1 MSRLA
6 PRVVPVRSLRLSTL
20 IAGAGAVLFCANV
33 AHAEDLLAVY
43 RLAQASDPTIAS
55 AQYALDAVTE
65 KIPQARANLLPVAA
79 LTGNDGNTRA
89 DTEFT
94 GVPPVDRNM
103 KSWGWTLQ
111 LTQPLLRADTIY
123 AYKESGYLVEQ
134 AEAQYAQAKQDLLV
148 RVAQAYFAVNVAQ
161 DAIGAADA
169 QVAALEEQLAQVTRG
184 VKLGTHSQTDTDD
197 TKSRLG
203 SARSQRVSAQND
215 LESARAEL
223 EKIVGARIENLATLQ
238 PELTPPPP
246 SPADPRSWMDQ
257 ARSANP
263 AVIAQHAALEAA
275 RQDIKRNRAGHLPT
289 LDLVANVGSNYAS
302 HSLTTPDDFS
312 TRATQHEVGVQL
324 NVPIYSG
331 GAINSKV
338 REATATMLK
347 AESDL
352 EAASRQ
358 AATDAQQAYAGVMNG
373 LAQVE
378 ALNTAVE
385 SGQSAVKGN
394 RAGYK
399 LGIRINVDVLN
410 AQQQLFSAERDL
422 SKARYEALLQGLK
435 LKAAA
440 GSLSEVDLM
449 AVNAML
455 R

>member
-1 MSRLA
+1 MSRPYPNPA
-6 PRVVPVRSLRLSTL
+6 AAAAVAAGIVVFGTH
-20 IAGAGAVLFCANV
+20 AV
-33 AHAEDLLAVY
+33 HAEDLLAVY
-43 RLAQASDPTIAS
+43 RLAQASDPTFMS
-55 AQYALDAVTE
+55 AQYALDAVRE
-65 KIPQARANLLPVAA
+65 KVPQARAGLLPVAA
-79 LTGNDGNTRA
+79 MTANDGNTRA
-89 DTEFT
+89 DTAFT
-94 GVPPVDRNM
+94 DVPPVDRNM

-111 LTQPLLRADTIY
+111 LTQPLLRADSIY

-134 AEAQYAQAKQDLLV
+134 AEAQYAQARQDLLL
-148 RVAQAYFAVNVAQ
+148 RTAQAYFAVNVAQ

-169 QVAALEEQLAQVTRG
+169 QVAALDEQLAQVTRG
-184 VKLGTHSQTDTDD
+184 VKLGTHSQTDIDD

-203 SARSQRVSAQND
+203 SARSQRVAAQND
-215 LESARAEL
+215 LESARADL
-223 EKIVGARIENLATLQ
+223 EKIVGTRIDHLA
-238 PELTPPPP
+238 ELRSEVAPPPP
-246 SPADPRSWMDQ
+246 LPANPRDWMDQ
-257 ARSANP
+257 AKSANP
-263 AVIAQHAALEAA
+263 AVVAQRAALEAA
-275 RQDIKRNRAGHLPT
+275 RQDIKKNRAGHLPT

-324 NVPIYSG
+324 NVPLYAG
-331 GAINSKV
+331 GSVNSKV

-347 AESDL
+347 TQSDL

-385 SGQSAVKGN
+385 SGESALKGN
-394 RAGYK
+394 RVGYK

-410 AQQQLFSAERDL
+410 AQQQLFGAQRDL
-422 SKARYEALLQGLK
+422 SKARYGALLQGLK

-440 GSLSEVDLM
+440 GSLTEGDLA

>member
-1 MSRLA
+1 MSCLAPMISRLLA
-6 PRVVPVRSLRLSTL
+6 PILGSTAA
-20 IAGAGAVLFCANV
+20 AGTILLCTNA

-55 AQYALDAVTE
+55 AQYALDAIQE

-79 LTGNDGNTRA
+79 LSGNDGNTRA

-94 GVPPVDRNM
+94 DVPPVDRNM
-103 KSWGWTLQ
+103 KSWGWSLQ

-134 AEAQYAQAKQDLLV
+134 ADAQYAQAKQDLLV
-148 RVAQAYFAVNVAQ
+148 RVAQAYFTVNVAT

-169 QVAALEEQLAQVTRG
+169 QVAALEEQLAQVNRG
-184 VKLGTHSQTDTDD
+184 VKLGTHSQTDIDD

-203 SARSQRVSAQND
+203 SARSQRVAAQND

-223 EKIVGARIENLATLQ
+223 EKIVGARLENLATLQ

-246 SPADPRSWMDQ
+246 SPADPRAWMDQ
-257 ARSANP
+257 ARNANP

-275 RQDIKRNRAGHLPT
+275 RQDIKKNRAGHLPT

-324 NVPIYSG
+324 NVPLYSG

-347 AESDL
+347 AQSDL

-410 AQQQLFSAERDL
+410 AQQQLFGAQRDL
-422 SKARYEALLQGLK
+422 SKARYETLLQGLK

-440 GSLSEVDLM
+440 GSLSEADLI

-455 R
+455 H

>member
-1 MSRLA
+1 M
-6 PRVVPVRSLRLSTL
+6 
-20 IAGAGAVLFCANV
+20 
-33 AHAEDLLAVY
+33 
-43 RLAQASDPTIAS
+43 
-55 AQYALDAVTE
+55 
-65 KIPQARANLLPVAA
+65 
-79 LTGNDGNTRA
+79 
-89 DTEFT
+89 
-94 GVPPVDRNM
+94 
-103 KSWGWTLQ
+103 
-111 LTQPLLRADTIY
+111 TQPLLRADTIY

-148 RVAQAYFAVNVAQ
+148 RVAQAYFAVNVAT

-257 ARSANP
+257 ARNANP

-394 RAGYK
+394 RAGYR

-422 SKARYEALLQGLK
+422 SKARYETLLQGLK
-435 LKAAA
+435 LKAAT
-440 GSLSEVDLM
+440 GSLSEADLM